1 MNFEKY
7 AQESNK
13 FLKEVSD
20 ELQTREDTDHAY
32 RVLRSV
38 FHTLRDILTSEE
50 SMHMISQL
58 PMYLKALYVDG
69 WNMQGKKRIRSMEE
83 FLKCLRSKDD
93 RAAARDFGDD
103 ARAKAEV
110 KAVFNVLQRHITTGE
125 IVHIMDQFPGE
136 LVELWNRKCLRES

>member
-13 FLKEVSD
+13 FLREVSD
-20 ELQTREDTDHAY
+20 ELQTRGDTDHAY
-32 RVLRSV
+32 RVVRSV
-38 FHTLRDILTSEE
+38 FHTLRDILTPEE
-50 SMHMISQL
+50 SMHLVSQL

-69 WNMQGKKRIRSMEE
+69 WSFQEKKRIRSMEE

-103 ARAKAEV
+103 ATAKAHV
-110 KAVFNVLQRHITTGE
+110 RAVLNVLQRHVTTVE
-125 IVHIMDQFPGE
+125 IVHI
-136 LVELWNRKCLRES
+136 

>member
-13 FLKEVSD
+13 FLREVSD

-50 SMHMISQL
+50 SMHLISQL

-83 FLKCLRSKDD
+83 FLKCFKIKR
-93 RAAARDFGDD
+93 
-103 ARAKAEV
+103 
-110 KAVFNVLQRHITTGE
+110 
-125 IVHIMDQFPGE
+125 
-136 LVELWNRKCLRES
+136 